1 MSDLQINKWE
11 IKVRQ
16 VRWRQVAQTFL
27 RRLPAWLV
35 GAMMLAAAIYVAQP
49 YLPWV
54 MTWWLPIAVL
64 APTSVAAALAWA
76 IWRHPSTTDSALALD
91 DAFGLQ
97 ERVTTVVSLNANQR
111 VSAAGQ
117 ALIADTAQH
126 IDKVDVQS
134 RFPVQLTRDA
144 LCVPA
149 MLLGFA
155 LLVWL
160 YNPTGAGNA
169 NAGDGERALQI
180 EKPPPEQA
188 KEVKQRTDERKKR
201 AKEIGS
207 DKLDQLLADLEKI
220 TDNVEK
226 AENKAEMQQP
236 AIQEMTK
243 LAENIKKR
251 QEELGKNKDIQKKLR
266 EDQELKK
273 AEEGPAKNLQEA
285 LAKGDMQQAIH
296 ELNKLAQDMKS
307 GQMTDAEKKALAKE
321 LADLKQKLKNIAEQ
335 KQRRENLAKSNADP
349 ETKAKEQAQIDK
361 DSANLQDLNELA
373 EQLSDEAL
381 KDLAEG
387 NSEQLLKKFKGAL
400 AMLEDLEKSDDEMS
414 ELIEMLADI
423 DELKQCLG

>member
-1 MSDLQINKWE
+1 MSDLQINQWQK
-11 IKVRQ
+11 KVRQ
-16 VRWRQVAQTFL
+16 VRRRQVVQTIL
-27 RRLPAWLV
+27 YQLPTWLV
-35 GAMMLAAAIYVAQP
+35 GATMLAAALYVLQP
-49 YLPWV
+49 YLPWA
-54 MTWWLPIAVL
+54 MAWWLPIAVL
-64 APTSVAAALAWA
+64 APASVAGALAWA
-76 IWRHPSTTDSALALD
+76 LWRHPSTTDSALALD
-91 DAFGLQ
+91 EAFGLQ
-97 ERVTTVVSLNANQR
+97 ERVTTVVGLNADQR
-111 VSAAGQ
+111 GSSAGQ
-117 ALIADTAQH
+117 ALIADTAGH

-134 RFPVQLTRDA
+134 RFPVRLTRDA
-144 LCVPA
+144 LSVPVVLVA
-149 MLLGFA
+149 FA
-155 LLVWL
+155 LLVL
-160 YNPTGAGNA
+160 FYDPAGSTSA
-169 NAGDGERALQI
+169 SAGQGEQALQT

-207 DKLDQLLADLEKI
+207 EKLDQLIADLEKI

-226 AENKAEMQQP
+226 VENKAETQQP

-251 QEELGKNKDIQKKLR
+251 QEELGKNKDLQKKLR

-273 AEEGPAKNLQEA
+273 SQEGPAKNLQEA
-285 LAKGDMQQAIH
+285 LSKGDLQQAIH

-307 GQMTDAEKKALAKE
+307 GQMSDAEKKELAKQ

-361 DSANLQDLNELA
+361 DSANLQDLKELA
-373 EQLSDEAL
+373 EQLTDEAL

-387 NSEQLLKKFKGAL
+387 NAEQLLKKFKGAM
-400 AMLEDLEKSDDEMS
+400 AMLEDLEKSEDELS
-414 ELIEMLADI
+414 ELVEMLADI